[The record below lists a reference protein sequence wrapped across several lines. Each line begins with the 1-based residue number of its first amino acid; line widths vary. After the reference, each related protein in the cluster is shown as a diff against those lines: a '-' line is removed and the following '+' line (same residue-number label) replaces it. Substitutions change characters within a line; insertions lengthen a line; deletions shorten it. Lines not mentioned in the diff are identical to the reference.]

1 MFSSCTTIPDWG
13 WLWLNSNESFIDK
26 KILPNHF
33 FKFCLIIY
41 QLLFQNKSEL
51 LIKSYTAPGVNFINV
66 FCAFFCTK
74 FWRKKLPKQRLY
86 KKRTCI
92 MLMKLTPALFNVMG
106 VFMSNNPEI
115 I

>member
-1 MFSSCTTIPDWG
+1 MFFARFFVKNFG
-13 WLWLNSNESFIDK
+13 AK
-26 KILPNHF
+26 PNV
-33 FKFCLIIY
+33 
-41 QLLFQNKSEL
+41 
-51 LIKSYTAPGVNFINV
+51 T
-66 FCAFFCTK
+66 
-74 FWRKKLPKQRLY
+74 RKKLPKQRLY